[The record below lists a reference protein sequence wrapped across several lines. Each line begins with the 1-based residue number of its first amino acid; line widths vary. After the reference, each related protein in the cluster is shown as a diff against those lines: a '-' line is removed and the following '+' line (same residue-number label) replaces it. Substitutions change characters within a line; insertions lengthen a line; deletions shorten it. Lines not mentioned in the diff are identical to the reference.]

1 MHGPGAAKTLIPM
14 ELARFSSLVLGWQRL
29 AVEAPAEGFRA
40 AALGLLESALPFDSA
55 WWGIANPQ
63 AGQVSVM
70 QGHLHRLP
78 PAFIEDW
85 WGIADVDSLARRCA
99 EQPGVT
105 VLDDG
110 GPTGTAEEDAFD
122 ARYDLACALSTLMP
136 DESTGLY
143 SFVSLFRGHRGAVFS
158 EAERSLVELLMP
170 HLVQAEQTHWRLGLG
185 RQFSQASEWQAQ
197 ADEAGYLLQ
206 ASPDFCQLLVREFP
220 AWPGGPL
227 PEPLRPLLVAG
238 QGQWQGRQIEVG
250 IDTLAAAERASA
262 AARCRVTLRQRIGH
276 GLTRREES
284 IARAYAAGDS
294 YKEIARQLGLSPAT
308 VRGYLRECYLKLGV
322 SNKAALG
329 GVFRRGTASERP

>member
-1 MHGPGAAKTLIPM
+1 MGGAGAKTLPRRPAM
-14 ELARFSSLVLGWQRL
+14 DLARFSSLVLAWQRL

-40 AALGLLESALPFDSA
+40 AALGLLEPAVAFDSG

-78 PAFIEDW
+78 PEFIEDW

-110 GPTGTAEEDAFD
+110 SATGMPAEDAFD
-122 ARYDLACALSTLMP
+122 ARYDLAGALSTLLP

-143 SFVSLFRGHRGAVFS
+143 SFLSLFRGQRSPAFT
-158 EAERSLVELLMP
+158 EAERGLVELLMP

-185 RQFSQASEWQAQ
+185 RQFNHAGEWQAQ

-227 PEPLRPLLVAG
+227 PEPLRPLLAAG
-238 QGQWQGRQIEVG
+238 QGRWQGRQIEASV
-250 IDTLAAAERASA
+250 DPLADGARASP

-276 GLTRREES
+276 GLTRREET

-329 GVFRRGTASERP
+329 GVFRRGAAS

>member
-1 MHGPGAAKTLIPM
+1 MD
-14 ELARFSSLVLGWQRL
+14 LARFSALVLAWQRL
-29 AVEAPAEGFRA
+29 AVETPPEGFRC
-40 AALGLLESALPFDSA
+40 AALTLLEPAVPFASA

-70 QGHLHRLP
+70 QGYLHRLP

-85 WGIADVDSLARRCA
+85 WGIADVDALARRCA
-99 EQPGVT
+99 EQPGIT

-110 GPTGTAEEDAFD
+110 EGPITPAEAAFD
-122 ARYDLACALSTLMP
+122 TRYGLHCALSTLVP

-143 SFVSLFRGHRGAVFS
+143 NFVSLFRGQAQPVFS
-158 EAERSLVELLMP
+158 EDERGVVELLVP
-170 HLVQAEQTHWRLGLG
+170 HLVQTEQTHWRLGLR
-185 RQFSQASEWQAQ
+185 RQFAAAGEHQAQ
-197 ADEAGYLLQ
+197 TDAAGYLRH
-206 ASPDFCQLLVREFP
+206 ASPDFCHLLVREFP

-227 PEPLRPLLVAG
+227 PLPLQPLLLAG
-238 QGQWQGRQIEVG
+238 QGQWQGQSIEVG
-250 IDTLAAAERASA
+250 VEPLGSNAPGRRITVRS
-262 AARCRVTLRQRIGH
+262 RIGH
-276 GLTRREES
+276 GLTRREET

-329 GVFRRGTASERP
+329 GVLQRGGGKP

>member
-1 MHGPGAAKTLIPM
+1 MD
-14 ELARFSSLVLGWQRL
+14 LASFSSLVLAWQRL
-29 AVEAPAEGFRA
+29 AAEGSAEGFRA
-40 AALGLLESALPFDSA
+40 AALALLEAELPFASA

-78 PAFIEDW
+78 PGFIEDW
-85 WGIADVDSLARRCA
+85 WRIADVDSLARRCA

-110 GPTGTAEEDAFD
+110 SPPSPPEEDAFD
-122 ARYDLACALSTLMP
+122 ARYDLACALSTLLP

-143 SFVSLFRGHRGAVFS
+143 SFLSLFRGAADPPFV
-158 EAERSLVELLMP
+158 EAERALVELLVP
-170 HLVQAEQTHWRLGLG
+170 HLVLAERMHWRLALR
-185 RQFSQASEWQAQ
+185 RQFGAAGEHRAQ
-197 ADEAGYLLQ
+197 ADAAGYLRQ
-206 ASPDFCQLLVREFP
+206 ASPDFCRALAGEFP

-227 PEPLRPLLVAG
+227 PAPLQPLLRAG
-238 QGQWQGRQIEVG
+238 RGHWQGRQVEVRVEPLQQADEAMPEG
-250 IDTLAAAERASA
+250 AAPD
-262 AARCRVTLRQRIGH
+262 ARCRVLLRARIGH
-276 GLTRREES
+276 GLTPREET

-294 YKEIARQLGLSPAT
+294 YKEIARQLGLAPAT

-329 GVFRRGTASERP
+329 GVLRDGADARPS

>member
-1 MHGPGAAKTLIPM
+1 MHGAGAAKTLMTM
-14 ELARFSSLVLGWQRL
+14 ELARFSSLVLAWQRL
-29 AVEAPAEGFRA
+29 SVEAPAEGFRA
-40 AALGLLESALPFDSA
+40 AALGLLEPAVRFDSA

-78 PAFIEDW
+78 ARFIEDW

-110 GPTGTAEEDAFD
+110 GPTGTAQEDAFD
-122 ARYDLACALSTLMP
+122 ARYDLACALSTVLP
-136 DESTGLY
+136 DDSTGLY
-143 SFVSLFRGHRGAVFS
+143 SFLSLFRGQAAPVFS
-158 EAERSLVELLMP
+158 EGERGLVELLMP
-170 HLVQAEQTHWRLGLG
+170 HLVQAEQTHWRLNLH
-185 RQFSQASEWQAQ
+185 RQFAQAGEWQAQ

-206 ASPDFCQLLVREFP
+206 ASPDFCQMLVREFP

-227 PEPLRPLLVAG
+227 PEPLRPVLAAR
-238 QGQWQGRQIEVG
+238 QGHWQGRQIEVVVQG
-250 IDTLAAAERASA
+250 PGAAGGGPSPA
-262 AARCRVTLRQRIGH
+262 ACRITLRQRIGH
-276 GLTRREES
+276 GLTRREET

-308 VRGYLRECYLKLGV
+308 VRGYLRGCYLKLGV

-329 GVFRRGTASERP
+329 GVFRRGAAPD